1 MRFYKVIVEVTKEG
15 NAPEQKCYSL
25 CQESI
30 TAIFSSED
38 FLGGL
43 KDVEGNKVVVKV
55 LPINEEEYKTLLNKK
70 IPNTNKKL

>member
-1 MRFYKVIVEVTKEG
+1 MRYYKVIVEVTEEG

-30 TAIFSSED
+30 SAVFSSED
-38 FLGGL
+38 FLLGL

-55 LPINEEEYKTLLNKK
+55 LLINEEDYKTLLNTE
-70 IPNTNKKL
+70 ISNVNQ

>member
-25 CQESI
+25 WRESI

-38 FLGGL
+38 FLRGL
-43 KDVEGNKVVVKV
+43 KNEEGNKVVVKV
-55 LPINEEEYKTLLNKK
+55 LPINEEDYKTLLKK
-70 IPNTNKKL
+70 QISNTNL